1 MSSYLKKIFIKRKL
15 INKIFSY
22 IKNEHISFNKN
33 NTFLIKTPLDNF
45 ELLNEISFYG
55 KHNKINFFEITTF
68 SDMSDNVISIYYY
81 TEKDFKRFL
90 NNNFSLLQLQYI
102 IKWKMI

>member
-33 NTFLIKTPLDNF
+33 NTFLIKTCFNKF
-45 ELLNEISFYG
+45 ELLKKILY
-55 KHNKINFFEITTF
+55 HNKYHKTYLFEITTF
-68 SDMSDNVISIYYY
+68 SYMNNNVISIYYY
-81 TEKDFKRFL
+81 TEKTFKRFL

-102 IKWKMI
+102 IKWKML